1 MGQALK
7 KARQKRKLVGNSDA
21 PQVGTDHE
29 LDDLEMQVVRYKPD
43 GLDELVR
50 NTKFSKKELQLMYRG
65 FKQECPTGI
74 VDEDTFKDIYAQ
86 FFPQGD
92 ASQYAHYVF
101 NTFDTDHNGT
111 ISFEEFVLGLSV
123 LSRGTLN
130 EKLNWAFNL
139 YDVNRDG
146 LITREEMFL
155 IIQAIYEM
163 MGRYSE
169 PTFEGVSPK
178 EHAEK
183 IFQKMDLNRDG
194 VITMEEFM
202 DSCKM
207 DENITKSISMFD
219 TTL

>member
-1 MGQALK
+1 
-7 KARQKRKLVGNSDA
+7 
-21 PQVGTDHE
+21 
-29 LDDLEMQVVRYKPD
+29 MQVVRYKPD